1 MSALEMG
8 FDDNNIKFIDIGTNG
23 LSAEELANRN
33 THNVPLDKIKSMID
47 KYNSHRPITL
57 EKVIKSEDI
66 GKKDKVLYS
75 AVVLDEK
82 SHAELINRFS
92 DIIPDDWKTYAHHMT
107 VEFGKGVENES
118 DLNKKVELTGIELG
132 VSDNAIAIK
141 VIGYP
146 GKKNIPHITIA
157 VAPNATPK
165 MSNEIT
171 DWEKISD
178 IKLTGVITNIMK

>member
-1 MSALEMG
+1 
-8 FDDNNIKFIDIGTNG
+8 
-23 LSAEELANRN
+23 
-33 THNVPLDKIKSMID
+33 MID
-47 KYNSHRPITL
+47 KYNTHRPITL

-92 DIIPDDWKTYAHHMT
+92 DIIPNDWKTYAHHMT
-107 VEFGKGVENES
+107 IEFGKGVENES
-118 DLNKKVELTGIELG
+118 DLNKKVELSGIELG

-146 GKKNIPHITIA
+146 SKNKIQHITIA

-171 DWEKISD
+171 DWKKISD